1 MHDCWKFWIQL
12 EIEIM
17 WTYQCEDGEYK
28 ENTLVSLLLT
38 IFLHRV
44 SHLMKGEGYVD

>member
-1 MHDCWKFWIQL
+1 MKGM
-12 EIEIM
+12 IM
-17 WTYQCEDGEYK
+17 WTYQCEAGEYK
-28 ENTLVSLLLT
+28 EDTLCRLLFT